1 MELYA
6 ELALKYIGIILGGV
20 AAALLPDAILS
31 VRYPDFEVTGRR
43 AGNRLRAARNSVL
56 LSVLWPLLRF
66 FTAYAAIA
74 QGSWIAKRRAELE
87 LWLRQADDPAGL
99 VPSEVIGMGMLLG
112 LFLAVLAAWQFAWPA
127 ALPALLLGLYLPYDN
142 ARGTAN
148 QRVITI
154 GRAVPTMAD
163 LIVLS
168 MESGMDFIGSVRLLV
183 AKTSVADGKMPIRDE
198 LLMFL
203 HQLNLGRTRKSAL
216 QLFAQR
222 VPADSVRSFTTAVI
236 QAEEKGMPLR
246 DILRIQADILRHR
259 RVQESESYIANA
271 NLQMLGP
278 VMLVIAALL
287 IVIVV
292 PVLNSMGSALE
303 GGDAGF

>member
-1 MELYA
+1 MDFYLY
-6 ELALKYIGIILGGV
+6 LGMKYIGLAV
-20 AAALLPDAILS
+20 AGIAVAMLLDAVLA
-31 VRYPDFEVTGRR
+31 VRYPDYEVTGRR
-43 AGNRLRAARNSVL
+43 AGNRLRASKTSIL
-56 LSVLWPLLRF
+56 FTLLWPFLRF
-66 FTAYAAIA
+66 FTAYAAVP
-74 QGSWIAKRRAELE
+74 QGQWIAKRRAELE

-99 VPSEVIGMGMLLG
+99 VPSEVLGSSLMLG
-112 LFLAVLAAWQFAWPA
+112 VVLAVVSAWQFFWPA
-127 ALPALLLGLYLPYDN
+127 ALPAFLLGLYVPYDSI
-142 ARGTAN
+142 RGTAA
-148 QRVITI
+148 QRIISV
-154 GRAVPTMAD
+154 GRSVPTMAD

-183 AKTSVADGKMPIRDE
+183 AKTAVADGKMPIRDE

-203 HQLNLGRTRKSAL
+203 HQLNLGRTRKVAL
-216 QLFAQR
+216 KLFAER

-259 RVQESESYIANA
+259 RVQESEAYIANA

-278 VMLVIAALL
+278 VMLVIAALM

-292 PVLNSMGSALE
+292 PVLNSMGDAMT
-303 GGDAGF
+303 GGTP

>member
-1 MELYA
+1 MDFYLD
-6 ELALKYIGIILGGV
+6 LGLKYLGLAIAGIAV
-20 AAALLPDAILS
+20 AMFLDS
-31 VRYPDFEVTGRR
+31 VLAVHYPDFEVTGRR
-43 AGNRLRAARNSVL
+43 AGNRIRAARTSVL
-56 LSVLWPLLRF
+56 FNLLWPLLRF
-66 FTAYAAIA
+66 ATAYAAVA
-74 QGSWIAKRRAELE
+74 QGKWMAKRRAELE
-87 LWLRQADDPAGL
+87 LWLRQSDEPAGL
-99 VPSEVIGMGMLLG
+99 VPSEVFGISLLLG
-112 LFLAVLAAWQFAWPA
+112 ISLALLAAWQFAWPA
-127 ALPALLLGLYLPYDN
+127 ALPALLLGLYVPYDN
-142 ARGTAN
+142 VRSTAG
-148 QRVITI
+148 RRIITI
-154 GRAVPTMAD
+154 GRSVPTMAD

-216 QLFAQR
+216 QLFAER

-259 RVQESESYIANA
+259 RVQESEAYIANA

-292 PVLNSMGSALE
+292 PVLDSMSGALA
-303 GGDAGF
+303 GGV

>member
-1 MELYA
+1 MDFFYGNLTYKYLGLCIA
-6 ELALKYIGIILGGV
+6 GLAVALG
-20 AAALLPDAILS
+20 LDAVLA

-56 LSVLWPLLRF
+56 LPLVWPLLRF
-66 FTAYAAIA
+66 FTAYAALINVPKA
-74 QGSWIAKRRAELE
+74 RARLE

-99 VPSEVIGMGMLLG
+99 VPSELIGLG
-112 LFLAVLAAWQFAWPA
+112 LMLGLALAVLMTWQFGWPA
-127 ALPALLLGLYLPYDN
+127 ALPALLLGVYLPYDN
-142 ARGTAN
+142 ARGTAE
-148 QRVITI
+148 QRVVLV

-183 AKTSVADGKMPIRDE
+183 SKTRVADGRMPIRDE

-203 HQLNLGRTRKSAL
+203 HQLNLGRTRRSAL
-216 QLFAQR
+216 QLFAER
-222 VPADSVRSFTTAVI
+222 VPADSVRSFTAAVI

-259 RVQESESYIANA
+259 RVQEAESYIATA
-271 NLQMLGP
+271 NLRMLGP
-278 VMLVIAALL
+278 VMVVVFALL
-287 IVIVV
+287 VVIIA
-292 PVLNSMGSALE
+292 PVLNSMSGALA
-303 GGDAGF
+303 GGDVKF

>member
-1 MELYA
+1 MEIYV
-6 ELALKYIGIILGGV
+6 ELCLKYLGLAMSFLAV
-20 AAALLPDAILS
+20 ALLLDSVLA
-31 VRYPDFEVTGRR
+31 VRYPDFAVTGRR
-43 AGNRLRAARNSVL
+43 AGNRLRATRNSVL

-66 FTAYAAIA
+66 FTAYAAMA
-74 QGSWIAKRRAELE
+74 QGPFMAKRRAELE
-87 LWLRQADDPAGL
+87 LWLRQGDDPSGL
-99 VPSEVIGMGMLLG
+99 VPSEIIGIGLMLG
-112 LFLAVLAAWQFAWPA
+112 LALAALCAWQFAWPA

-142 ARGTAN
+142 ARVTATK
-148 QRVITI
+148 RVVTI
-154 GRAVPTMAD
+154 GRAIPTMAD

-216 QLFAQR
+216 QLFAER

-259 RVQESESYIANA
+259 RVQESEAYIANA

-303 GGDAGF
+303 GGTNF